1 MKRSLQHALLGLAA
15 TATLAGTPCVIP
27 SARAESAPPLES
39 LDLTSA
45 QQTQVKKLR
54 EDLRRSLAGIL
65 TNQQYAQFQNA
76 FKASSHIPTAMA
88 TVDNLSLR
96 QKVRVRSALK
106 EFERELSTVISKEQ
120 LAELRSFR
128 DNGRQQPR

>member
-1 MKRSLQHALLGLAA
+1 MS
-15 TATLAGTPCVIP
+15 
-27 SARAESAPPLES
+27 SARAQSAPLLET

-54 EDLRRSLAGIL
+54 EDLRRSIAGIL
-65 TNQQYAQFQNA
+65 TNEQYAQLQSA
-76 FKASSHIPTAMA
+76 FKALSHIPTAMA

-106 EFERELSTVISKEQ
+106 EFERELSSVLSKEQ
-120 LAELRSFR
+120 LAELRSTL
-128 DNGRQQPR
+128 DTIRQQPR

>member
-1 MKRSLQHALLGLAA
+1 
-15 TATLAGTPCVIP
+15 
-27 SARAESAPPLES
+27 
-39 LDLTSA
+39 
-45 QQTQVKKLR
+45 
-54 EDLRRSLAGIL
+54 
-65 TNQQYAQFQNA
+65 
-76 FKASSHIPTAMA
+76 MA